1 MFSGALGVV
10 LVSAI
15 LAFVWT
21 RLRSTPLRWLLA
33 LSGPLVISYSLYWSP
48 VWLGADSSE
57 YSAWAPLFIVPW
69 YRAGAAISS
78 LVIYLVDWRQR
89 RRMRQADLNHAPD

>member
-1 MFSGALGVV
+1 MLSGALGVV

-15 LAFVWT
+15 LAFVWS
-21 RLRSTPLRWLLA
+21 RLQSTPLRWLLA
-33 LSGPLVISYSLYWSP
+33 LSVPLVISYSLYWSP

-69 YRAGAAISS
+69 YIAGATISS
-78 LVIYLVDWRQR
+78 LVIYLENWRRR
-89 RRMRQADLNHAPD
+89 RRMRQSGLKLRLD

>member
-1 MFSGALGVV
+1 MLFGALGVV

-21 RLRSTPLRWLLA
+21 RIRSTPLRWLLA
-33 LSGPLVISYSLYWSP
+33 LSVPLVISYSLYWSP

-69 YRAGAAISS
+69 YIAGAAMSS

-89 RRMRQADLNHAPD
+89 RRTNQSGPEPRR

>member
-1 MFSGALGVV
+1 MLSGALGVV
-10 LVSAI
+10 VASAI

-21 RLRSTPLRWLLA
+21 RLRLTTLRWLLA
-33 LSGPLVISYSLYWSP
+33 LSVPLVISYSLYWSP

-69 YRAGAAISS
+69 YVAGAVMSS
-78 LVIYLVDWRQR
+78 LVIYLDYWRRR
-89 RRMRQADLNHAPD
+89 RRMRQGGPTSLS